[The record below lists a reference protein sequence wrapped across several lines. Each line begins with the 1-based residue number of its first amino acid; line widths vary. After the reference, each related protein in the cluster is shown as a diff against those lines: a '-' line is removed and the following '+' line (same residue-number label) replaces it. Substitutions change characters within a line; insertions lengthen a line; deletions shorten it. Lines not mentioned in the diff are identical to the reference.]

1 MFVCIRFLGWIFV
14 VGGGVLEPSGGF
26 MANNVRKMWV
36 LAMGEITVLT
46 KATSKSKSLRTTIP
60 MGIVKQFNLS
70 EGDKLNWE
78 IRAEGGELIIVVKAR
93 KVHHG

>member
-1 MFVCIRFLGWIFV
+1 
-14 VGGGVLEPSGGF
+14 
-26 MANNVRKMWV
+26 
-36 LAMGEITVLT
+36 MGEITVLT

-78 IRAEGGELIIVVKAR
+78 IRAEGSELVIVVRPLKTDR
-93 KVHHG
+93 REE

>member
-1 MFVCIRFLGWIFV
+1 
-14 VGGGVLEPSGGF
+14 
-26 MANNVRKMWV
+26 
-36 LAMGEITVLT
+36 MGEITVLT

-78 IRAEGGELIIVVKAR
+78 IRAEDGELIIVVRPLK
-93 KVHHG
+93 GLEND